1 MNFLPDL
8 ATSTPLWLALTTV
21 GVNAVVG
28 ALRASSDDD
37 RHWDIVGLSTFGVLM
52 GLGGGFIRDLLI
64 GNLPVESLR
73 TPWYLTTVIG
83 AIVVVLLFGH
93 RLSRVAILVTALNAL
108 ALGLFAIVGV
118 AYALR
123 ADLPVISAMFVGVVS
138 AVGGGV
144 LVSVM
149 KDEVPGILLTSAPNA
164 LVALLVTGVYAA
176 VDVWDARAAGV
187 AGIVAAVVAH
197 FGAQWLGLRT
207 RRAEGAAGL
216 LLTRSK
222 K

>member
-1 MNFLPDL
+1 M
-8 ATSTPLWLALTTV
+8 A
-21 GVNAVVG
+21 
-28 ALRASSDDD
+28 RAHHGW
-37 RHWDIVGLSTFGVLM
+37 RE
-52 GLGGGFIRDLLI
+52 LGGGFIRDLLI

-164 LVALLVTGVYAA
+164 LVALLVT
-176 VDVWDARAAGV
+176 
-187 AGIVAAVVAH
+187 
-197 FGAQWLGLRT
+197 
-207 RRAEGAAGL
+207 
-216 LLTRSK
+216 
-222 K
+222 